1 MLSKLPALGPF
12 ADEWQQSYEEIA
24 KDVEEVDITNAL
36 STAAMAVKDE
46 KELVSWFT
54 TYSWLYS
61 DISACYA

>member
-1 MLSKLPALGPF
+1 VLSKLSALGPF

-46 KELVSWFT
+46 KELVSWFIT
-54 TYSWLYS
+54 CLWPYS
-61 DISACYA
+61 DASACYA